1 MDGYKG
7 DVGVKT
13 QPSSVGLAGNARS
26 MSASA
31 TMSGLISDHI
41 RRQIAGYE
49 TAAPC
54 KVDDV
59 TTKSESALPDL
70 LQAAVLVV
78 QEIMENDIDRQ
89 QLDERLADLF
99 ERQASLYYKLPI
111 SNEHRKKQYISRHGL
126 VMSPDQCIT
135 TQLDSLRV
143 RAYIRGIHAAL
154 TNLASRVTG
163 PIHIVYPACGPF
175 APLLLPLLAYYHN
188 EHLYT
193 PDELRVTLID
203 MQPGAILALRALL
216 AEQNLED
223 YIHAVVCQD
232 AVDYQPDMPV
242 HLVVLEAMQH
252 GFSREGHLVIARH
265 FARIMEPDGEFIP
278 HKVTVRAVLNVGQRE
293 YVDQWKDV
301 AGCSEGEMNQQIKD
315 ERTDLGEILEV
326 TPASLRK
333 MEMELLDE
341 FTSLVKCGCVQVPEL
356 SRDHDKQLLLICSEV
371 QTYELERVGEYDSGI
386 THPLPDEQVC
396 INFQP
401 HSHRPGDLLVKS
413 GDRLRFYYCIN
424 GLPGFMATI
433 ESHVDKSREV
443 DSQKVDS
450 QEGGYE

>member
-1 MDGYKG
+1 MDGYKS
-7 DVGVKT
+7 DVKTKT
-13 QPSSVGLAGNARS
+13 QPSSIGLADNLRS

-31 TMSGLISDHI
+31 AMNGLISEHI

-49 TAAPC
+49 TASPG
-54 KVDDV
+54 KIDDV
-59 TTKSESALPDL
+59 PVKPEPALGL
-70 LQAAVLVV
+70 SQSAVLVV
-78 QEIMENDIDRQ
+78 QEIMQSSIDRQ
-89 QLDERLADLF
+89 LLDQRLADLF
-99 ERQASLYYKLPI
+99 EKQASLYYKLPI
-111 SNEHRKKQYISRHGL
+111 SNEYRKKQFISRHGL

-143 RAYIRGIHAAL
+143 RAYIRGTHAAL
-154 TNLASRVTG
+154 TSLRSRVAG

-175 APLLLPLLAYYHN
+175 APLLLPLLAYYQH
-188 EHLYT
+188 EQVYT

-223 YIHAVVCQD
+223 YIHAAICQD

-265 FARIMEPDGEFIP
+265 FARVMEPDGEFIP

-301 AGCSEGEMNQQIKD
+301 SGCSEADMSREIKN
-315 ERTDLGEILEV
+315 ERTELGEILEV
-326 TPASLRK
+326 TAASLRA
-333 MEMELLDE
+333 MELELLDE
-341 FTSLVKCGCVQVPEL
+341 FTSLVKCGCVEVPEL
-356 SRDHDKQLLLICSEV
+356 SRHHDKQLLLICSEV
-371 QTYELERVGEYDSGI
+371 QTYDLERVGEYDSGI

-396 INFQP
+396 INFRPQN
-401 HSHRPGDLLVKS
+401 HRPGDLLVKS

-433 ESHVDKSREV
+433 DSHVGESRN
-443 DSQKVDS
+443 VDS
-450 QEGGYE
+450 QEGEHE